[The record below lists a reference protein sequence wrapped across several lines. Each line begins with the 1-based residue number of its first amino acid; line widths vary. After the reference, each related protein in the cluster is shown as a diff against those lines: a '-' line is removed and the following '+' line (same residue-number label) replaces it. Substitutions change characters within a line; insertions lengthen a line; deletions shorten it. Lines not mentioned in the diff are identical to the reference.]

1 MSSLRRALARALAG
15 SGGRRCPAATP
26 WLARIAH
33 ASCYRPA
40 PWLAPAAA
48 PIRRLW
54 NTPPQWSHGHSH
66 GHSHGGEHDGP
77 AVTITFVQEKD
88 GVSKT
93 VTGWVGMNVLRV
105 AQAHEVEL
113 EGACE
118 CSLACSTCHVIL
130 EEELYNRLGEPSDDE
145 NDMLDMAFGLDETSR
160 LGCQVELTEDMD
172 GAVFR
177 IPAAT
182 RNMYVDGHVPKP
194 H

>member
-1 MSSLRRALARALAG
+1 MQVPLELVVHTRDEREVQQPAALVLLAEVVHVHLRARRAVGRGDHQLLAAERAVALAV
-15 SGGRRCPAATP
+15 R
-26 WLARIAH
+26 
-33 ASCYRPA
+33 
-40 PWLAPAAA
+40 
-48 PIRRLW
+48 
-54 NTPPQWSHGHSH
+54 
-66 GHSHGGEHDGP
+66 
-77 AVTITFVQEKD
+77 
-88 GVSKT
+88 
-93 VTGWVGMNVLRV
+93 LRV

-130 EEELYNRLGEPSDDE
+130 EDDLFERLPEPSDDE
-145 NDMLDMAFGLDETSR
+145 NDMLDMAFGLSETSR

-177 IPAAT
+177 IPSAT